1 MPLTPEELRQLEL
14 RRRAGG
20 YERESVDRVLEY
32 MRQNYEEVWR
42 ERETLQEELT
52 KYREVDSVLRRTLVS
67 AQRAADEVLAEAEQD
82 SEALIAEAQKTAS
95 DVLGEIERNRDRLE
109 AEVERLRSI
118 SAETRASFRDFLIT
132 ALELLETDTVVEEV
146 EVWVSRPHL
155 PAEMATDDGGAGAGN
170 QPSEAGTEDE
180 GEDEDGEQSPAA
192 GSANGGE
199 FSKGG
204 D

>member
-20 YERESVDRVLEY
+20 YDRESVDRVVEY

-42 ERETLQEELT
+42 ERETLEEELT

-67 AQRAADEVLAEAEQD
+67 AQRAADEMLAEAEQD
-82 SEALIAEAQKTAS
+82 SEALIEKAQKTAS
-95 DVLGEIERNRDRLE
+95 DVLGEIESNRERLE

-118 SAETRASFRDFLIT
+118 SAETRASFRGFLIA
-132 ALELLETDTVVEEV
+132 ALELLETEEAGEEV
-146 EVWVSRPHL
+146 EVWASRPHS
-155 PAEMATDDGGAGAGN
+155 PAEMSTGDGGAGD
-170 QPSEAGTEDE
+170 QPSETATDE
-180 GEDEDGEQSPAA
+180 ADEAGEQSRAA
-192 GSANGGE
+192 GSANGGD